1 MDPRHIFCLLSI
13 AVRVAQ
19 RMGLHRDPALFGH
32 SPFEVEQRRRLWWTI
47 VSYDARIGEMTGSTI
62 TAISAGS
69 DTRLPL
75 NINDT
80 DLHIDGKDAPVPHT
94 GATEML
100 FCLTRLETSLVVR
113 SDSQRD
119 APIRGV
125 DLAGAPTPA
134 SVGNAGVVPPIP
146 TIRIANQ
153 EDINYT
159 LDGFCAHIENQ
170 YLRHCDEK
178 IPLHFFTLTMT
189 RQVLCKMRVLG
200 FLVRLNQGT
209 IALPGDRP
217 PPSGSQG
224 QHPLNDAERET
235 LFNEA
240 IQMIEYDNVLQAA
253 ETLRGYR
260 WYTYMHFPVPAY
272 MFLVSELR
280 RRTLGPIVERAWVAV
295 SENYER
301 RGEMNNL
308 HNPMHTAFGKMFVK
322 AWDAREAALR
332 RVGKA
337 AEEPK
342 WIERLR
348 AQAKKKRD
356 DDGEGE
362 GPFKRGEEGDTEG
375 FMPRPGE
382 GHHAAGN
389 MKSPVVVGE
398 GGLRDQDYADM
409 DWSYIMQEY
418 SVGGPSGVGHG
429 QGGPAYQA

>member
-1 MDPRHIFCLLSI
+1 
-13 AVRVAQ
+13 
-19 RMGLHRDPALFGH
+19 
-32 SPFEVEQRRRLWWTI
+32 
-47 VSYDARIGEMTGSTI
+47 MTGSTI

-69 DTRLPL
+69 DARLPL

-80 DLHIDGKDAPVPHT
+80 DLHIDAKDAPVPHT

-125 DLAGAPTPA
+125 DSAGAPTPA
-134 SVGNAGVVPPIP
+134 SAGNAGVVPPIP

-153 EDINYT
+153 EDISYT
-159 LDGFCAHIENQ
+159 HDGFCAHIENQ

-200 FLVRLNQGT
+200 FLVRLNQGA
-209 IALPGDRP
+209 ISLPGDRSLP
-217 PPSGSQG
+217 PENQG

-235 LFNEA
+235 LFNDA

-308 HNPMHTAFGKMFVK
+308 HNPMHAAFGKMFVK
-322 AWDAREAALR
+322 AWDAREAGLR

-337 AEEPK
+337 EKEPG

-348 AQAKKKRD
+348 AQGKKKREGD
-356 DDGEGE
+356 GDGEESLVSGE
-362 GPFKRGEEGDTEG
+362 GGSTGG
-375 FMPRPGE
+375 FMPGPVD
-382 GHHAAGN
+382 GHHAVGN
-389 MKSPVVVGE
+389 MKNQALVGE
-398 GGLRDQDYADM
+398 GGFKDQDYADM

-418 SVGGPSGVGHG
+418 NTGGPSGVVYG
-429 QGGPAYQA
+429 QGGPAHQA

>member
-1 MDPRHIFCLLSI
+1 MDPRQIFCLLSI
-13 AVRVAQ
+13 AVRIGQ
-19 RMGLHRDPALFGH
+19 RMGLHRDPAPFGH

-47 VSYDARIGEMTGSTI
+47 VAYDARIGEMTGSTI

-80 DLHIDGKDAPVPHT
+80 DLHIDAKDAPVPHT

-134 SVGNAGVVPPIP
+134 GAGNAGAVPPIP
-146 TIRIANQ
+146 TVRIANQ
-153 EDINYT
+153 EDISYT

-200 FLVRLNQGT
+200 FLVRLNQET
-209 IALPGDRP
+209 ISLPGDRP
-217 PPSGSQG
+217 PPPGNQE

-308 HNPMHTAFGKMFVK
+308 HNPMHAAFGKMFVK
-322 AWDAREAALR
+322 AWDAREAGLR
-332 RVGKA
+332 GVGKV
-337 AEEPK
+337 EREPA

-348 AQAKKKRD
+348 AQAKKKRGD
-356 DDGEGE
+356 IEGDGLLVSGEG
-362 GPFKRGEEGDTEG
+362 GPTKG
-375 FMPRPGE
+375 FVPGPVDE
-382 GHHAAGN
+382 HHAVGN
-389 MKSPVVVGE
+389 MTSQAPTGE
-398 GGLRDQDYADM
+398 GGLKDQDYADM

-418 SVGGPSGVGHG
+418 KIGGPSGVEHGHA
-429 QGGPAYQA
+429 GPIYQA